1 MSAARHLDPNRVKPT
16 FARRSAL
23 ALLAASMSFAV
34 AVPAQ
39 ATVSTVTSPTAAVN
53 ATAVPST
60 ARTATTTTVVPK
72 AKSSKV
78 TRYVKTSRANV
89 RSGTSTRY
97 KKVKS
102 LRRGTKV
109 TGTKMSNGW
118 IRISSRQYI
127 SPLTLTTRKPSSSAS
142 RSSSRSSLPTSSAVL
157 REAKRNTGIMYRWGG
172 TTRAGFDC
180 SGYTQYVYKQLGVK
194 LPRTVAAQRA
204 ATTRVSSPRP
214 GDLVFWGTWHNAIY
228 AGNGYIYDSG
238 KPGIRTQK
246 RKMFSG
252 VTSYGRIK

>member
-1 MSAARHLDPNRVKPT
+1 MSAARHLDSYRDKPT

-23 ALLAASMSFAV
+23 ALVAASMSFAV

-39 ATVSTVTSPTAAVN
+39 ATVSAVSSPTAAVN
-53 ATAVPST
+53 AAAAPATAK
-60 ARTATTTTVVPK
+60 AATATTVAPK
-72 AKSSKV
+72 TRSSKV
-78 TRYVKTSRANV
+78 TRYVKSRSANV

-97 KKVKS
+97 RVVKS

-118 IRISSRQYI
+118 IKISSRQYI
-127 SPLTLTTRKPSSSAS
+127 SPVTLTTRKPSSSAS
-142 RSSSRSSLPTSSAVL
+142 RSSSRSLPSSSAVL

-172 TTRAGFDC
+172 TTRSGFDC

-204 ATTRVSSPRP
+204 ATTRVRSPRP

-252 VTSYGRIK
+252 VTSYGRVN